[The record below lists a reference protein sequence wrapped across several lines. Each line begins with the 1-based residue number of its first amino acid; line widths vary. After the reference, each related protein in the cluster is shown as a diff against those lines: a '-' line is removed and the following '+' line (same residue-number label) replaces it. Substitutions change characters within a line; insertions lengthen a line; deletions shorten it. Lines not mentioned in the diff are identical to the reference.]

1 MPRLHCYSFILL
13 HTGGRKC
20 NELVSNTGTAF
31 IWSAILAQYGTMNSN
46 CIIRLYSGRRQ
57 STARIPDIA
66 NLTCIITRWRRQCL
80 ANFNSVRKSHRM
92 SIRLVLQER
101 TLVIR
106 PAVAHGPKSVMVL
119 RRRGGYDTR
128 VTYALKSEIHKK
140 HWTDER
146 TNEQSH
152 TKLEI
157 PKKSM
162 SAGFYRS
169 LAVPRSRHHEAVPV
183 AVPVRSS
190 GRRLGGWL
198 RRRWRWGCRRGSLG
212 RGFSRGR
219 LGGCG
224 GRWCGSRS
232 GCRFRSRSGCRFF
245 LRRISAATAALLR
258 VDGEETNENPER
270 ATHRNMRGW
279 SQS

>member
-80 ANFNSVRKSHRM
+80 ANFSSVRKSHRM

-119 RRRGGYDTR
+119 RRRGGHDTR
-128 VTYALKSEIHKK
+128 VTYALKSEIGSTKNIGL
-140 HWTDER
+140 TNER
-146 TNEQSH
+146 TNRVTQNWKSRKRACLPDSTDLWLCRAH
-152 TKLEI
+152 AITK
-157 PKKSM
+157 P
-162 SAGFYRS
+162 Y
-169 LAVPRSRHHEAVPV
+169 P
-183 AVPVRSS
+183 
-190 GRRLGGWL
+190 
-198 RRRWRWGCRRGSLG
+198 
-212 RGFSRGR
+212 
-219 LGGCG
+219 
-224 GRWCGSRS
+224 
-232 GCRFRSRSGCRFF
+232 
-245 LRRISAATAALLR
+245 
-258 VDGEETNENPER
+258 
-270 ATHRNMRGW
+270 
-279 SQS
+279 